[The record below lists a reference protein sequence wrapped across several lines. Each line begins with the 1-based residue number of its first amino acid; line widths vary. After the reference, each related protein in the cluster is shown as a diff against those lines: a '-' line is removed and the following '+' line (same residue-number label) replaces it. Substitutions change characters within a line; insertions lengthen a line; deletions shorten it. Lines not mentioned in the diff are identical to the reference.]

1 MVESK
6 LGSCR
11 ETRRCDCDTRVT
23 LRLRVQRLPTI
34 SPSTCSSC
42 PGPLTTGLCICL
54 LADPTSLHVL
64 LRYLTVFSPEGRLY
78 QVGSCPS
85 IIRETLNHFMWQS
98 HRICFQGD
106 LWIRTHRR
114 GSTRKGHMR
123 RHHPAQSTCA
133 STSLPSRTSSLT
145 PAQDKLLDASTVTHL
160 FSITPS
166 IGCVMTGL
174 IGTFVFPSCMDR
186 SLIVVPHSRCAFT
199 SIPCACRSC

>member
-1 MVESK
+1 M
-6 LGSCR
+6 
-11 ETRRCDCDTRVT
+11 
-23 LRLRVQRLPTI
+23 RVQRLPII

-85 IIRETLNHFMWQS
+85 IIRETHNHFMWQS

-114 GSTRKGHMR
+114 GSTGEGYMR
-123 RHHPAQSTCA
+123 CHHPAQSTCA
-133 STSLPSRTSSLT
+133 STSLPSCTSSLT
-145 PAQDKLLDASTVTHL
+145 PVQDKLLDASTVTHL

-174 IGTFVFPSCMDR
+174 IGTSNHPSYTDR
-186 SLIVVPHSRCAFT
+186 SLISVPHSRRAVT
-199 SIPCACRSC
+199 SVSRTRGGR